1 MDMDVI
7 EDIFEK
13 YGIPKIRDEKFIM
26 STDFLV
32 TIKDGSRI
40 AYSVKD
46 SRQLDERTLQLLYVE
61 KKYWM
66 TQKVEWQL
74 LFKEDV
80 NKILASNIRL
90 LAEFYN
96 PESVVD
102 DISKAKHLLATKKII
117 VDLSSRLLDINC
129 LSELGLIE

>member
-96 PESVVD
+96 PERVVD

-117 VDLSSRLLDINC
+117 VDLSSRLLDING
-129 LSELGLIE
+129 SVPTNGW